1 MDKLTLASYAKLNL
15 YLEVLGKRKDN
26 YHNLSTIFERISLS
40 DKIILKTHRDD
51 QITIVSSSGD
61 IPKDDSNLCA
71 KAARLLQ
78 AYAYSQPSLR
88 APKPA
93 CRQGRGRSNL
103 KNGIASVASLPR
115 NDNCLGVDI
124 TIIKRIPV
132 GSGMGGGSSNAALT
146 LLGLNKLWG
155 LRLSRN
161 KLALYA
167 RKIGAD
173 VPFFLRD
180 CRFALGGR
188 RGDHIK
194 PLIGLKNLRLWHVIV
209 VPRIKV
215 STPFI
220 YKKWDEFRARA
231 RSEKVRLTL
240 PEYDANILN
249 LALIKKDFSLLQKAL
264 FNSLQDVTFR
274 LYPELKIVKASLKK
288 LGLKSILMS
297 GSGPAVFGI
306 VSSRKEA
313 VFLAEQLKKKHKS
326 WRIFSASSV

>member
-1 MDKLTLASYAKLNL
+1 MDKLTLASFAKLNL

-26 YHNLSTIFERISLS
+26 YHNLSTIFERISLC
-40 DKIILKTHRDD
+40 DKIILKTRRDN
-51 QITIVSSSGD
+51 QITIVSSSKD

-71 KAARLLQ
+71 KAALLLQ
-78 AYAYSQPSLR
+78 KGMR
-88 APKPA
+88 AAKGA
-93 CRQGRGRSNL
+93 
-103 KNGIASVASLPR
+103 
-115 NDNCLGVDI
+115 DI
-124 TIIKRIPV
+124 VIIKQIPV

-155 LRLSRN
+155 TRLSRN

-167 RKIGAD
+167 RKVGAD
-173 VPFFLRD
+173 VPFFLHN

-194 PLIGLKNLRLWHVIV
+194 PLIELKNLRLWHIIV

-220 YKKWDEFRARA
+220 YQKWDEFIGRPRGK
-231 RSEKVRLTL
+231 KVRLTL
-240 PEYDANILN
+240 PKYDASILN
-249 LALIKKDFSLLQKAL
+249 LALRKKDFSSVQKAL

-274 LYPELKIVKASLKK
+274 LYPELQCVKSSLEK

-306 VSSRKEA
+306 VPSRKEA
-313 VFLAEQLKKKHKS
+313 VFLAEQLRKKHKS
-326 WRIFSASSV
+326 WRIFSASSI